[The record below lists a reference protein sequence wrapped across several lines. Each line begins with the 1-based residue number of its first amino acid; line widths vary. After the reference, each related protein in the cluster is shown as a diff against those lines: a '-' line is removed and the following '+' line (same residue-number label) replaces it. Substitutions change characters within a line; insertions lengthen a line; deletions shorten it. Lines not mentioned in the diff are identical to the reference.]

1 VSDLLCFDQE
11 TFSAEVSSSM
21 LNDVGTM
28 MHNAISLVRE
38 LAKTAK
44 LAG

>member
-1 VSDLLCFDQE
+1 MECFDQE
-11 TFSAEVSSSM
+11 TVPAEVSSSM

-38 LAKTAK
+38 LAKVAQ
-44 LAG
+44 LSG